1 MTKLPN
7 RVEFS
12 VSVTPDWPTFVSELR
27 RMADAI
33 EAQAEAARECRTEE
47 RLVALFREHDYE
59 RMECHDHGGL
69 CDQAGCHDLRED
81 QAQHYARVVL
91 ALLPQRCAPTEEE
104 VARALFA
111 HRHSTEYWESG
122 GSEGRREWYR
132 AEAEAITALYAAQ
145 PTVRE
150 AKAEGWRRGYSD
162 ACKRYG
168 HELGTYGEKIPAS
181 PFDHSEADHG

>member
-7 RVEFS
+7 HVEFS
-12 VSVTPDWPTFVSELR
+12 VYVTPDWPTFVSELR

-33 EAQAEAARECRTEE
+33 EAQAEFRAREATQPTEE

-91 ALLPQRCAPTEEE
+91 ALLTEATFAEYLDM
-104 VARALFA
+104 AKRAERRDEGHECGHTF
-111 HRHSTEYWESG
+111 RIQVSGRVHSSG
-122 GSEGRREWYR
+122 VVTGASWSEGPVWMPSESER
-132 AEAEAITALYAAQ
+132 
-145 PTVRE
+145 P
-150 AKAEGWRRGYSD
+150 S
-162 ACKRYG
+162 
-168 HELGTYGEKIPAS
+168 S
-181 PFDHSEADHG
+181 PFLSVVRRIRFR

>member
-7 RVEFS
+7 HVEFS
-12 VSVTPDWPTFVSELR
+12 VSITPDWPTFVSELR

-33 EAQAEAARECRTEE
+33 EAQAEFRAREATQPTEE

-91 ALLPQRCAPTEEE
+91 ALLPQRCAPI
-104 VARALFA
+104 
-111 HRHSTEYWESG
+111 
-122 GSEGRREWYR
+122 EGRSRDLDGRTWDEY
-132 AEAEAITALYAAQ
+132 
-145 PTVRE
+145 P
-150 AKAEGWRRGYSD
+150 
-162 ACKRYG
+162 
-168 HELGTYGEKIPAS
+168 
-181 PFDHSEADHG
+181 EADHG